1 MREKYIPVSQNQK
14 SLHLLSNKLIQT
26 KKRVMKKNV
35 IASLFAAVFALP
47 FLAKADEGM
56 WLPMFLKRLNERDM
70 QAKGLQLTAEE
81 LYSINNSS
89 LKDAIVSFGGFCTGE
104 IISDQGLILTNHH
117 CGFDA
122 IQTHSTVDNDYL
134 TDGFWAKNNKEELP
148 NEGLYVD
155 FLVRMQDVTSDVL
168 KDVTADMSEED
179 RFAAIEGARKTIMDE
194 ALEGT
199 NYRAELKSFFEGNEY
214 YLFIYERYNDI
225 RLVGAPPSSIG
236 KYGGDTDNWMWPRH
250 TGDFSMFRV
259 YASPDGSPAEYSE
272 DNVPLQPK
280 HHLPVSLDGV
290 QDGDFTMIWG
300 YPGSTD
306 RYLTSYGIEQA
317 LEISNPTTVSIRD
330 KKLATMKDHMD
341 SDPAIRIKYASKY
354 ASTANYWK
362 YFIGQSK
369 GLKRLRVYDKK
380 KELEEAFERFVNSSH
395 KNKET
400 YGEALKLIE
409 EAYTATSKT
418 ELGDTYLFEA
428 GLQGTDL
435 VLFSFR
441 MQRLLDSY
449 LGEGI
454 FAAQEEKEMMA
465 TLSKEEKKAYKE
477 EKKVAA
483 KKEKERLA
491 NLSVDERKAEAEAKA
506 ERKKA
511 LKEAM
516 VDMIDGHF
524 KDYDVATDKDL
535 FIDIFT
541 MYQQNVPEDALP
553 EFFKLIDSKYKGSVK
568 AYAARLY
575 ENSPLVSKAAA
586 MEMIENP
593 SAKKLS
599 KDLAL
604 ITSKAVLDRYFAI
617 GSANAEASSKLEKGN
632 RLFVA
637 GLREMFPDKA
647 FYPNA
652 NFTMRMTYGEVGDY
666 VPADAVH
673 YDFDTTIE
681 GILQKMD
688 NKNPEF
694 VVPDRLVELY
704 NKKDY
709 GQYTNAEGKLPVCF
723 ISNNDITGGNSG
735 SPVINGKG
743 ELIGCAFDGNWE
755 AMSGDIAFEPELQRT
770 ISVDI
775 RYVLFIIDKF
785 AGAKHL
791 VDEMTLVKTE
801 KKDVVVAPLAK

>member
-1 MREKYIPVSQNQK
+1 
-14 SLHLLSNKLIQT
+14 
-26 KKRVMKKNV
+26 MKKNV

-122 IQTHSTVDNDYL
+122 IQTHSSVENNYL
-134 TDGFWAKNNKEELP
+134 ADGFWAKDNKAELP
-148 NEGLYVD
+148 NEGLFVD
-155 FLVRMQDVTSDVL
+155 FLVSMKDVTSDVL
-168 KDVTADMSEED
+168 KEVTDDMSEQD
-179 RFAAIEGARKTIMDE
+179 RSAKIQAARKTIMDE

-199 NYRAELKSFFEGNEY
+199 HYRAELKSFFEGNEF
-214 YLFIYERYNDI
+214 YLFIYERYNDV
-225 RLVGAPPSSIG
+225 RLVGAPPESVG

-259 YASPDGSPAEYSE
+259 YASPDGSPAEYSA
-272 DNVPLQPK
+272 DNVPLKPR

-290 QDGDFTMIWG
+290 QDGDYTMIWG

-330 KKLATMKDHMD
+330 KKLTTMKKHMD
-341 SDPAIRIKYASKY
+341 ASPETRIKYASKY

-380 KELEEAFERFVNSSH
+380 KELEDAFQRFVNASH
-395 KNKET
+395 KNKEK
-400 YGEALKLIE
+400 YGETLQLIASAY
-409 EAYTATSKT
+409 EASNKT
-418 ELGDTYLFEA
+418 ELGDTYLSEA
-428 GLQGTDL
+428 GIQGTDII
-435 VLFSFR
+435 LFAFR
-441 MQRLLDSY
+441 MNRMLDRY
-449 LGEGI
+449 
-454 FAAQEEKEMMA
+454 AQTE
-465 TLSKEEKKAYKE
+465 
-477 EKKVAA
+477 
-483 KKEKERLA
+483 
-491 NLSVDERKAEAEAKA
+491 DAEQ
-506 ERKKA
+506 KKA
-511 LKEAM
+511 LKGGME
-516 VDMIDGHF
+516 DFITSYF
-524 KDYDVATDKDL
+524 KDYDMATDKDL
-535 FIDIFT
+535 FVEIFS
-541 MYQQNVPEDALP
+541 MYKQNVPKAQQPD
-553 EFFKLIDSKYKGSVK
+553 FFQLVDKKYKGSFERYASRMFDK
-568 AYAARLY
+568 SYFSSKEKMMAY
-575 ENSPLVSKAAA
+575 
-586 MEMIENP
+586 IEKPN
-593 SAKKLS
+593 AKKLA
-599 KDLAL
+599 KDLAM
-604 ITSKAVLDRYFAI
+604 IASQSVLNKYFAA
-617 GSANAEASSKLEKGN
+617 GSANAEASANLEKGN

-652 NFTMRMTYGEVGDY
+652 NFTMRTTYGEVGDY

-681 GILQKMD
+681 GIMQKMD
-688 NKNPEF
+688 NSNPEF
-694 VVPDRLVELY
+694 VVPERLVELY
-704 NKKDY
+704 KKKDY
-709 GQYTNAEGKLPVCF
+709 GQYANTDGDLPVCF

-755 AMSGDIAFEPELQRT
+755 AMSGDIAFEAELQRT

-801 KKDVVVAPLAK
+801 KKDMAVAPMAK